1 MTRRVLKA
9 TGYASSRFKR
19 ANRCKLLLC
28 SWAPF
33 NITVNVIDAKESPC
47 CRRMF
52 VVTEVQGG
60 SARRN
65 AYENIAIVIADKQW
79 FQLIF
84 NGRVMKCAII
94 VMRLKNLPKSI
105 LFIGIYWLCGLKIF
119 GDTSCSRMR

>member
-1 MTRRVLKA
+1 MEFVPFD
-9 TGYASSRFKR
+9 ASQT
-19 ANRCKLLLC
+19 LC
-28 SWAPF
+28 DPNNQGS
-33 NITVNVIDAKESPC
+33 VQVYS
-47 CRRMF
+47 
-52 VVTEVQGG
+52 QGG

-65 AYENIAIVIADKQW
+65 AYENIAVVIADKQW

-105 LFIGIYWLCGLKIF
+105 LFIGIYWLCGLKNF